1 MIELISQIWNFL
13 FWGCVGDAN
22 VFLAVDPITL
32 VIVAYT
38 IGKGIKT
45 SSDIKKR
52 DDLERKIEKL
62 SADEKAILLEKV
74 QKEKDAKARLQIVT
88 NTIDQREQLDKE
100 KEQYGIGIG
109 LIGIF
114 LAVFLIT
121 KIKK

>member
-1 MIELISQIWNFL
+1 MIELINQIWNFL

-22 VFLAVDPITL
+22 VFLAIDPITIA
-32 VIVAYT
+32 IVVYT
-38 IGKGIKT
+38 LGAGVKKG
-45 SSDIKKR
+45 SDIKKR
-52 DDLERKIEKL
+52 DDLTRRIEKL
-62 SADEKAILLEKV
+62 SSEQKALLLEKV
-74 QKEKDAKARLQIVT
+74 QKEKNAEARLKIVT

-109 LIGIF
+109 LIGVF